1 MSQRTM
7 TDRDRFLSDPPPR
20 PIQLVAGVFAAF
32 AIGSAID
39 HVVELSSDDEAL
51 VPPEM
56 LLLVVAYGLWRRH
69 AYGRIGALIVAW
81 LIAIGLPSGLLIAYL
96 GVGGPELRFFG
107 IAVPRASVLGI
118 SSALSS
124 AGLAVA
130 VSIWTIRILTREEVH
145 AEFHGSRDMSTG

>member
-1 MSQRTM
+1 MLLGTM
-7 TDRDRFLSDPPPR
+7 TARDRFLSDPPPR

-32 AIGSAID
+32 ALGSAID

-51 VPPEM
+51 FPPEI
-56 LLLVVAYGLWRRH
+56 LLLVVAYGLWHRH

-96 GVGGPELRFFG
+96 GTGGPELRFFG
-107 IAVPRASVLGI
+107 IAIPRASVLGVG
-118 SSALSS
+118 SALSS
-124 AGLAVA
+124 AGIAVA

-145 AEFHGSRDMSTG
+145 AQFHGSRDRSTG